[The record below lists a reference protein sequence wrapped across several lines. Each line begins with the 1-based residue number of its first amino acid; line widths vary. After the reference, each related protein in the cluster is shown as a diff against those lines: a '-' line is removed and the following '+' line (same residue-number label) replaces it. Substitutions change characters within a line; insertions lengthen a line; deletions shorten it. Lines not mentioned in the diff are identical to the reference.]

1 MKGKYILVF
10 LIFITLSFNSKAQG
24 NLQFSQVIQQ
34 SFNQAIPTNSMAT
47 LSTIT
52 VPAGKVLKIETA
64 SMAGNILDI
73 IPGSRLYIGNH
84 CLWQLNYLSAG
95 GLIVDRNLPLW
106 LNAGTYS
113 LQVYHQYG
121 SSTNLRTSFSGIEF
135 NVIP

>member
-1 MKGKYILVF
+1 MKTKLILF
-10 LIFITLSFNSKAQG
+10 LAALFCISLTAKAQG

-34 SFNQAIPTNSMAT
+34 SFNQAIPTNSMTT

-64 SMAGNILDI
+64 SMAGNTLDI
-73 IPGSRLYIGNH
+73 IQGSRLYMGNH

-113 LQVYHQYG
+113 FQVYHQSG
-121 SSTNLRTSFSGIEF
+121 ISVNLRTSFSGIEF
-135 NVIP
+135 NVVP